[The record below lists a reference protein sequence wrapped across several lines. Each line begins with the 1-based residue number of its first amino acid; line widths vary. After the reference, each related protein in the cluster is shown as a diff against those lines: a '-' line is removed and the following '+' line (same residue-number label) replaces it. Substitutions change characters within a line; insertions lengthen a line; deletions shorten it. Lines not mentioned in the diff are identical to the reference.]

1 MMKRLIQCAIRCA
14 APALAL
20 ILAVTS
26 LVVAPLK
33 HTAARTTA
41 RVVAL
46 EKKVIQEVSKASV
59 QLGPVMVIKDKSG
72 KEVLRWFG
80 WGSGTI
86 ISKDGFIIT
95 NNHVYDTAEIK
106 ATAKKAGGRLLEGR
120 LMVLVTKRTDQPPV
134 AAFIATGVYNDA
146 RLDLAVLKIT
156 QDLSGQEVNADE
168 LNLPFVPLGNSDEID
183 LGDKI
188 NIFGYPGIGGDTITF
203 TEGPVSGFASD
214 PNVKGGRGW
223 IKTSATI
230 AGGNSGGTGVDESGK
245 LIGIPTRGGAGETND
260 IVDCRPVTDTNGDGS
275 VDETDTCVPIGGF
288 INSLRPVNVAASV
301 IAIAQNATPGEP
313 VEAPT
318 EPADPQQ
325 PAEPAQD
332 PVADGVIVTGH
343 IEDAATGKPLANAI
357 FLVLN
362 EGITWANSKGTDDE
376 VYESV
381 KTDRKGYF
389 EMTQPLQRGVA
400 YSMGIGAK
408 GYKTITE
415 DDVTLA
421 DDAPDTLD
429 VRFKLTRQ

>member
-1 MMKRLIQCAIRCA
+1 MMKRLIQCAIQYAIRCA
-14 APALAL
+14 APALAM

-33 HTAARTTA
+33 HTAARTVA

-95 NNHVYDTAEIK
+95 NNHVFDTAEIK

-245 LIGIPTRGGAGETND
+245 LIYGNRDGVPHRHRKVRYFEGWVVMYRGDRTANPNAQERNTLRN
-260 IVDCRPVTDTNGDGS
+260 IVLHTEGRVLPLTWEDGRRSGYSLQLARLSFQDDMKLLTLKLLDDATGQPVSYVWADPHSTHIGMNLQWFQSGLTEVKGDS
-275 VDETDTCVPIGGF
+275 RFDPK
-288 INSLRPVNVAASV
+288 P
-301 IAIAQNATPGEP
+301 
-313 VEAPT
+313 APT
-318 EPADPQQ
+318 PA
-325 PAEPAQD
+325 
-332 PVADGVIVTGH
+332 
-343 IEDAATGKPLANAI
+343 GKP
-357 FLVLN
+357 
-362 EGITWANSKGTDDE
+362 
-376 VYESV
+376 
-381 KTDRKGYF
+381 R
-389 EMTQPLQRGVA
+389 
-400 YSMGIGAK
+400 
-408 GYKTITE
+408 
-415 DDVTLA
+415 
-421 DDAPDTLD
+421 
-429 VRFKLTRQ
+429 

>member
-1 MMKRLIQCAIRCA
+1 MKTLSRFI
-14 APALAL
+14 APALAVM
-20 ILAVTS
+20 LAFVS
-26 LVVAPLK
+26 VAVVPLK
-33 HTAARTTA
+33 HTAAH
-41 RVVAL
+41 VVARATSL
-46 EKKVIQEVSKASV
+46 EKKIIQEVSKASV

-80 WGSGTI
+80 WGSGTL
-86 ISKDGFIIT
+86 ISKDGLIIT
-95 NNHVYDTAEIK
+95 NNHVFDTSDIK
-106 ATAKKAGGRLLEGR
+106 ATAKKAGGRLLEDR
-120 LMVLVTKRTDQPPV
+120 LIVLVTKRTDQPPV
-134 AAFIATGVYNDA
+134 AAFIATGVYNDP

-156 QDLSGQEVNADE
+156 QDLSGQDVNADD

-230 AGGNSGGTGVDESGK
+230 AGGNSGGTGVDDTGK

-275 VDETDTCVPIGGF
+275 VDNTDTCVPIGGF
-288 INSLRPVNVAASV
+288 INSLRPVNVAATV
-301 IAIAQNATPGEP
+301 IEKAQNVTPGEP
-313 VEAPT
+313 VEEPT
-318 EPADPQQ
+318 EPVDPQQ
-325 PAEPAQD
+325 PTD
-332 PVADGVIVTGH
+332 PVDDPVVEGVIVTGH
-343 IEDAATGKPLANAI
+343 IEDASTGKPLANAV
-357 FLVLN
+357 FVVLN
-362 EGITWANSKGTDDE
+362 EGIKWADSKGTDDE

-389 EMTQPLQRGVA
+389 EMTKPLQRGVA

-408 GYKTITE
+408 GYKDITE

-421 DDAPDTLD
+421 ADSADTIE
-429 VRFKLTRQ
+429 VRFELTRQ